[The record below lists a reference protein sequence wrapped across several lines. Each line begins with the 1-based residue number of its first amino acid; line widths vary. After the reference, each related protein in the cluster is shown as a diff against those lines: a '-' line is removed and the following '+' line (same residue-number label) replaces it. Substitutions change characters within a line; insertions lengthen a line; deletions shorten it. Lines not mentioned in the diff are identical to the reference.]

1 VGVKILWIGL
11 LGIWLFLVLIG
22 KGGFIHLLLL
32 NGISIMM
39 IDLVSSFRAR
49 IEMRNEKG
57 PSE

>member
-11 LGIWLFLVLIG
+11 LAIWLLLVSIG

-49 IEMRNEKG
+49 IAMANEKS